1 MVGVGQSGRHLE
13 RGHGAHLPVVVP
25 ARGDGVDVR
34 PEQERRPIGLGAGAP
49 PDQIARQVDGD
60 LEPGSRTRTKTHSRA
75 AMPASLL
82 GDPADS
88 ALGRGAEAG
97 QVDERLVEA
106 SPVDQEVGRRGRISD
121 AAHRERRGSPAAIHQ
136 PADGSSGGVTCPPR
150 RGRKQPERDTSGRK
164 AIELTAHGLPG

>member
-1 MVGVGQSGRHLE
+1 MCDPSRSGGRSGSE
-13 RGHGAHLPVVVP
+13 PAHRPIRLPAKSTETSSP
-25 ARGDGVDVR
+25 ARAHGR
-34 PEQERRPIGLGAGAP
+34 
-49 PDQIARQVDGD
+49 
-60 LEPGSRTRTKTHSRA
+60 KTHSRA

-88 ALGRGAEAG
+88 ALGRGTEAG

-121 AAHRERRGSPAAIHQ
+121 AAPRERRGDPGAIHR
-136 PADGSSGGVTCPPR
+136 PADGSSGGVACPPR

-164 AIELTAHGLPG
+164 AVELTAHGLPG